1 MKLTPRQLRLIIKE
15 ELSTVL
21 IEDGTVPQSRLPR
34 ALEHTGWSPGNTT
47 DYWSRLYDVELGA
60 WASSE
65 GDRIAGKETKAPVV
79 KFTVTDISDDFGT
92 GEKWKLVVSGG
103 ERKTAKGGQDHTLVS
118 MVRRRM
124 DSAGGDSRAPTS
136 LLGLLSR
143 ENISAENLAT
153 AVDEMQALL
162 GQYHKPVDLADTRPS
177 MDMGA

>member
-1 MKLTPRQLRLIIKE
+1 M
-15 ELSTVL
+15 
-21 IEDGTVPQSRLPR
+21 
-34 ALEHTGWSPGNTT
+34 
-47 DYWSRLYDVELGA
+47 
-60 WASSE
+60 
-65 GDRIAGKETKAPVV
+65 
-79 KFTVTDISDDFGT
+79 
-92 GEKWKLVVSGG
+92 VSGG

-118 MVRRRM
+118 MIRRRM